1 MNNSQIFMAQSPN
14 SDNVDNSYLK
24 FYLNSQTPAIISM
37 HHSEEAVMLPVES
50 VTAMPNMPPC
60 VLGLMNWRSRIIWVI
75 DLPRMLNLESEEGRL
90 KQYHIIV
97 VQVESLLLGLVVYDI
112 KGISKFMS
120 DDIQSPV
127 GQVAS
132 SLVPYLSGC
141 VMQSEEILLV
151 LDAASLVNSPI
162 FHNH

>member
-1 MNNSQIFMAQSPN
+1 
-14 SDNVDNSYLK
+14 
-24 FYLNSQTPAIISM
+24 
-37 HHSEEAVMLPVES
+37 
-50 VTAMPNMPPC
+50 MPPC

-75 DLPRMLNLESEEGRL
+75 DLPRMLNLESEERRL

-97 VQVESLLLGLVVYDI
+97 VRVESLLLGLVVYDI
-112 KGISKFMS
+112 KGINKFMS
-120 DDIQSPV
+120 EDIQSPV

-151 LDAASLVNSPI
+151 LDAVSLVKSQI